1 MSSIVAF
8 LVLAVVYYIGEFVG
22 TKTKAWIPSV
32 FVIATLFLFGYWTF
46 FPKDIV
52 ALAGMGAP
60 LGGTLVIM
68 LCITHMGT
76 IISIRQ
82 LLDQWKI
89 ICITLAGL
97 AGMVAL
103 CWFIC
108 IPLVGRAYV
117 IAGLPPLT
125 GGIVAATMMNSAAA
139 ERGLTTAA
147 VLAIAMYAVQGFF
160 GYPLTAVCLKL
171 EGRRLLAKYRS
182 GEVQVNKNEKVD
194 TTVGNMATSDVL
206 KYRIFP
212 EVPAKYSTTALIL
225 AKLMFSA
232 WLASLAAKV
241 TGINMAVIAL
251 LFGIIFTELGFLE
264 KNALHKAGSYGFLM
278 YVLMIF
284 VFAGLKDAT
293 PQMLGECIG
302 PMLTIIVI
310 GVAGMA
316 VLSILVG
323 KVLKVSWEMSFA
335 TSLTAL
341 YGFPPNY
348 ILTEES
354 VKALAETPEEH
365 QYLLDSMLPQMIVG
379 GFVTV
384 TITSVVIA
392 GIFIGL
398 L

>member
-32 FVIATLFLFGYWTF
+32 FVIASLFLFGYWTF

-103 CWFIC
+103 CWFVC

-125 GGIVAATMMNSAAA
+125 GGIVAATMMN
-139 ERGLTTAA
+139 TAA

-171 EGRRLLAKYRS
+171 EGRRLLKKYRS

-194 TTVGNMATSDVL
+194 TVVGNMATGDVL

-212 EVPAKYSTTALIL
+212 EIPAKYSSTALIL

-232 WLASLAAKV
+232 YLASLAAKL
-241 TGINMAVIAL
+241 TGINMAVLAL
-251 LFGIIFTELGFLE
+251 LFGIVFTELGFLE
-264 KNALHKAGSYGFLM
+264 KDALHKAGSYGFLM

-302 PMLTIIVI
+302 PMLTIIVV

-316 VLSILVG
+316 VLSIIAG
-323 KVLKVSWEMSFA
+323 RILKVSWEMAFA

-365 QYLLDSMLPQMIVG
+365 QYLLDAMLPQMIVG

-384 TITSVVIA
+384 TITSVIIA

>member
-1 MSSIVAF
+1 MNSIEAF
-8 LVLAVVYYIGEFVG
+8 LILAIVYYIGEFVG
-22 TKTKAWIPSV
+22 TKTKAWVPSV
-32 FVIATLFLFGYWTF
+32 FVIATLFLLGFWSF

-76 IISIRQ
+76 IISVRQ

-89 ICITLAGL
+89 ICVTLAGL

-103 CWFIC
+103 CWFVC

-125 GGIVAATMMNSAAA
+125 GGIVAATMMNTAA
-139 ERGLTTAA
+139 EARGMTAAA

-160 GYPLTAVCLKL
+160 GYPLTAICLKL
-171 EGRRLLAKYRS
+171 EGRKLLAAYRS
-182 GEVQVNKNEKVD
+182 GKVRASKNEVVD
-194 TTVGNMATSDVL
+194 TVVGNMATQETGRF
-206 KYRIFP
+206 KFFP
-212 EVPAKYSTTALIL
+212 EVPPKYSTTALIL
-225 AKLMFSA
+225 GKLMFSA
-232 WLASLAAKV
+232 YIASVAAKF
-241 TGINMAVIAL
+241 TGINMAVLAL
-251 LFGIIFTELGFLE
+251 LFGVILSEVGFLE
-264 KNALHKAGSYGFLM
+264 KNALQKAGSYGFLM

-293 PQMLGECIG
+293 PEMLCECIG
-302 PMLTIIVI
+302 PMLTIIVV
-310 GVAGMA
+310 GVLGMA
-316 VLSILVG
+316 VLSIIAG
-323 KVLKVSWEMSFA
+323 KILKVSWEMAFA